1 MQKHDDSAAW
11 RRSWANRPCVSTAM
25 ALAGFFNATSSFA
38 VQFVFPWQ
46 LSNMGSAAIFFVYSA
61 PGLVAFLLL
70 AWLLPET
77 KGESLE
83 ELELLL
89 AGKP

>member
-1 MQKHDDSAAW
+1 
-11 RRSWANRPCVSTAM
+11 
-25 ALAGFFNATSSFA
+25 
-38 VQFVFPWQ
+38 
-46 LSNMGSAAIFFVYSA
+46 MGSAAIFFVYSA